1 MKKRL
6 IILLFVLVLLCGCQ
20 NKSKAEKNLKLVTNS
35 YYEKYVSGH
44 VVGLDTLEITL
55 GELRELKDKD
65 LDLSSLKKYDDDTKV
80 SAKIKN
86 DKIVDYEIN
95 LKK

>member
-1 MKKRL
+1 MKKGL
-6 IILLFVLVLLCGCQ
+6 IILFILVLLCGCK
-20 NKSKAEKNLKLVTNS
+20 NKDQAKEDLKVVTNS

-55 GELRELKDKD
+55 GELRQLDDSE
-65 LDLSSLKKYDDDTKV
+65 LDLSSLKKYNDDTKV
-80 SAKIKN
+80 SATIKN
-86 DKIVDYEIN
+86 DRLVSYDIY